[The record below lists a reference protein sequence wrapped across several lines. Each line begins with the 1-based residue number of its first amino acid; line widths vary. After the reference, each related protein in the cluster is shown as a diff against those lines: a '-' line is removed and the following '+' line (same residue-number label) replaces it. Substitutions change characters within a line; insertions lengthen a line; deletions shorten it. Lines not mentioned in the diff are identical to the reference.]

1 MWKIIKSLSLFFHK
15 SNKKSKK
22 SDEKDSYL
30 LLKPSEHLK
39 YLVDQFN
46 NMSSSDDIN
55 TDDPENVVA
64 SKYYDI
70 DELQNLIIANQ
81 SKLLFLLHISTRSL
95 SKNFDDLQ
103 HILSC
108 TNKNSDIIAK
118 TETRVAKNVS
128 VKNNLNI
135 KNYSFE
141 FTPTKSS
148 AGGTRFIYC

>member
-70 DELQNLIIANQ
+70 DELLNLIIANQ

-118 TETRVAKNVS
+118 TETRVAKMF
-128 VKNNLNI
+128 L
-135 KNYSFE
+135 
-141 FTPTKSS
+141 
-148 AGGTRFIYC
+148 

>member
-1 MWKIIKSLSLFFHK
+1 M
-15 SNKKSKK
+15 
-22 SDEKDSYL
+22 
-30 LLKPSEHLK
+30 K